1 MRHKYSAGAVLYT
14 LRGTIPYY
22 VVVVERA
29 GHCGLPK
36 GHLEAGETEQ
46 EAALREIWEETG
58 IQATILSGARYSDE
72 YRMANGA
79 VKHITYFIASFS
91 AQTPS
96 NVLSEV
102 REVKLLPYE
111 EARDSLTH
119 ESTKRI
125 LSQANEWIT
134 EHQR

>member
-1 MRHKYSAGAVLYT
+1 MRHEHSAGAVLYT
-14 LRGTIPYY
+14 LRGKIPYY

-58 IQATILSGARYSDE
+58 IQATILGEARYSDE

-91 AQTPS
+91 AQTPA
-96 NVLSEV
+96 NAFSEV
-102 REVKLLPYE
+102 REVKLLPYG
-111 EARDSLTH
+111 EARDSLTY
-119 ESTKRI
+119 ESAKRI
-125 LSQANEWIT
+125 LTQADEWIT
-134 EHQR
+134 KNQI

>member
-1 MRHKYSAGAVLYT
+1 MRHEHSAGAVLYT

-72 YRMANGA
+72 YRMANGT

-119 ESTKRI
+119 KSTKRI